1 MLRLFP
7 FLFLVSAIAA
17 PRLQDAGLLRQV
29 AHNWLDERDRWA
41 FTQQVREYDGDAVKE
56 ERIERYD
63 PSKGYANRWQL
74 ISING
79 RPPTSQQWEEWNHRK
94 NKKRHRS
101 KPTVAENFDFADAKV
116 VEETPETIRYELP
129 LRSTVEWLFP
139 INKVELIVTIN
150 KTGPALEQVQAR
162 ISEPFR
168 VALGLARVLD
178 IDLDL
183 QMEPP
188 PTVDPA
194 DAKPS
199 GTARAVVTKL
209 GDRVEYSWSDFKRVT
224 PHPDLG
230 KSIEGKD

>member
-1 MLRLFP
+1 MLRFLP
-7 FLFLVSAIAA
+7 ILFLIGTAPA
-17 PRLQDAGLLRQV
+17 PRPQDAGLLQQV
-29 AHNWLDERDRWA
+29 ASNWLDERDRWA
-41 FTQQVREYDGDAVKE
+41 FTQIVREYDGDALEE
-56 ERIERYD
+56 ERLERYD
-63 PSKGYANRWQL
+63 PSKGYAKRWTL
-74 ISING
+74 ISIDG
-79 RPPTSQQWEEWNHRK
+79 HPPTPAQWEQWDRRK
-94 NKKRHRS
+94 NKKHHRS
-101 KPTVAENFDFADAKV
+101 KPSVAENFDFADAKV
-116 VEETPETIRYELP
+116 VEETPQIVRYELP

-183 QMEPP
+183 QMKPP

-194 DAKPS
+194 GAKPS
-199 GTARAVVTKL
+199 GTAHAVVTKL
-209 GDRVEYSWSDFKRVT
+209 GDRVEYFWSDFKRVT

-230 KSIEGKD
+230 KAVEADR